1 MTSIVLVCLI
11 IFGALGA
18 SLFFIGWL
26 FAFLTALGNKRYAF
40 GVLSVLLPPVALV
53 YCAVHWQHAAHA
65 GKMLYAGTAILLIL
79 LTILYYFGFQLH
91 PQP

>member
-1 MTSIVLVCLI
+1 MTSTVLIFLI
-11 IFGALGA
+11 IFGAIGF

-40 GVLSVLLPPVALV
+40 GTFSALLPPVALV
-53 YCAVHWQHAAHA
+53 YCALHWQQASHA

-79 LTILYYFGFQLH
+79 LAILYYFSFQLH
-91 PQP
+91 PNA